1 MRKSSSVRLGILL
14 AVSALL
20 LACEREKPP
29 ERRCVDVDG
38 KFVDEGMC
46 AGAGVGGVAAADGG
60 TEGASGGWD
69 EPDGGPGPRRSGFHF
84 VWIPYGAFGGL
95 GTYAPGYVRPGPGG
109 VPGAGQSTPG
119 AVTRGGFGATGAA
132 HASPS
137 SSAGS

>member
-1 MRKSSSVRLGILL
+1 VRKSSSVRLGILL

-20 LACEREKPP
+20 LACERERPP

-46 AGAGVGGVAAADGG
+46 AGADPAAADGG
-60 TEGASGGWD
+60 TASATGGWE
-69 EPDGGPGPRRSGFHF
+69 EPDGGASPHRGGFHF
-84 VWIPYGAFGGL
+84 VWIPYGAFGGM

-109 VPGAGQSTPG
+109 GPGAGQSSPG
-119 AVTRGGFGATGAA
+119 AVTRGGFGSTGAA
-132 HASPS
+132 HAGPS